1 MQKYHLI
8 KCWQKKLLLKVL
20 ETGLLSDAIVS
31 EIKPLLKNIKVS
43 DEELIFAIS
52 QAYYADSQ
60 RSNKLKR

>member
-20 ETGLLSDAIVS
+20 QTGLLSDAIVS

-43 DEELIFAIS
+43 DEDLIFTIS